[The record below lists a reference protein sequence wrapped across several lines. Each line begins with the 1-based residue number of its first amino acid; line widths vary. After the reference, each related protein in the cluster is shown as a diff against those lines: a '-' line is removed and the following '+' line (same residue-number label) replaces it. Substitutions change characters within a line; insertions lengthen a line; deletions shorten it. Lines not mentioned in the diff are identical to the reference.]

1 MALVFP
7 FRFAVAMFREDG
19 ASLGTVPVNRDWEPE
34 YEWTRFY
41 FQRKGEL
48 ALDGNGNAS
57 VLPLWEYSLGEP
69 YCRGYRV
76 LIEQSGRRPVAV
88 DFPKTNFRNIASMA
102 ASRLVAQNDLSDG
115 DPYSYMVVA
124 HPAPQEEPPSGSLN
138 IANTSPGV
146 PVQDASLET
155 FLKHAQP
162 NSVIDADDMPVFVR
176 RQVLDEAAEL
186 TRAHEGIEVGGIL
199 IGKLW
204 RDAAAN
210 EIFAEITA
218 QIPAEHTVGT
228 NVKLTFT
235 SQTWAAADAALRLRN
250 RREVPLGYHHT
261 HPVRFW
267 CEGKEKECTPEKQKN
282 CYLAKNFFSADD
294 EAVMRAAFPRA
305 YSIAIVT
312 NDIAFSDLTFS
323 MFGNRKG
330 ITQPRGFYVLEEN
343 TSATN

>member
-1 MALVFP
+1 MALTFP

-34 YEWTRFY
+34 FEWTRFY
-41 FQRKGEL
+41 YQRKGEL

-57 VLPLWEYSLGEP
+57 VLPLWEYALGEP

-76 LIEQSGRRPVAV
+76 QIAQPGRRPVAV
-88 DFPKTNFRNIASMA
+88 DFPKTNFRTIASMA
-102 ASRLVAQNDLSDG
+102 ASQLVAQNELHDG

-124 HPAPQEEPPSGSLN
+124 HPAPQEAPPSGGLSV
-138 IANTSPGV
+138 ANTSPGV
-146 PVQDASLET
+146 PVQDASLES
-155 FLKHAQP
+155 LLNRAQP
-162 NSVIDADDMPVFVR
+162 SGVIDVDDMPVFVR

-186 TRAHEGIEVGGIL
+186 THAHEGIEVGGIL

-204 RDAAAN
+204 RDASVG

-218 QIPAEHTVGT
+218 QIPAEYTLGT

-250 RREVPLGYHHT
+250 RNEVFLGYHHA

-267 CEGKEKECTPEKQKN
+267 CKGKEKECTPEKQKN

-305 YSIAIVT
+305 YSIAIVV
-312 NDIAFSDLTFS
+312 NDTAFTDLTFS

-330 ITQPRGFYVLEEN
+330 NTQPRGFYVLEEN
-343 TSATN
+343 TCAAN